1 MKISTHKRKVV
12 AGSLSISAIV
22 CIVLGWMILS
32 NVYQNEYTF
41 PSIFHIFKSL
51 GEILSTPSDLKAIGM
66 TILRA
71 ILSVIITVG
80 IGIIITSIY
89 MICPITISF
98 FNPIIRIMRS
108 VPLAVISIFIL
119 ILAKEKTQPYFITIL
134 MTLPVVFEG
143 LITATNEIGHEIIDE
158 MRLLKGSIFIKI
170 RKIYIPIIFP
180 YIMMTIIQALGMS
193 FKVLIMGEYL
203 CYTNVSIGKNLYDL
217 KALGM
222 VGLLA
227 YGILIVVIVSI
238 LEFMIWLIKIKVI
251 YQRNSLRFNKKF

>member
-1 MKISTHKRKVV
+1 
-12 AGSLSISAIV
+12 
-22 CIVLGWMILS
+22 
-32 NVYQNEYTF
+32 
-41 PSIFHIFKSL
+41 
-51 GEILSTPSDLKAIGM
+51 
-66 TILRA
+66 
-71 ILSVIITVG
+71 
-80 IGIIITSIY
+80 
-89 MICPITISF
+89 
-98 FNPIIRIMRS
+98 MRS

-222 VGLLA
+222 AGLLA